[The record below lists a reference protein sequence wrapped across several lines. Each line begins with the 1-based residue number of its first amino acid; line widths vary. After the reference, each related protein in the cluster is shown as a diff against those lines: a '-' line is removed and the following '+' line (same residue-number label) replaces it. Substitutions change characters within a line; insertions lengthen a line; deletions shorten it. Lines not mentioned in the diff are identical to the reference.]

1 MRRAFC
7 KTLETLAVLGILATG
22 FYPALS
28 DAWSRRA
35 SERTIL
41 AYRSSLWE
49 RISEEDL
56 AQEREQAMDYNRR
69 LAASGRG
76 IGALT
81 EEQER
86 EYGALLNIS
95 GDGVMGYLEI
105 PAISVRLPIYHG
117 TSDAALA
124 KGAGHLEGSSL
135 PVGGPGTHALL
146 SGHRGLPSASLFT
159 DLDELKEGDGF
170 VIHVLG
176 ESHAYEVIRTE
187 TVLPEETEGIR
198 IEEGKDLVTLITCT
212 PYGVNTHRLLVTGER
227 SEKSNGVSSGAV
239 TSEEEEYPGDREEES
254 TGAGEKTLRG
264 AIREPAVI
272 LGAALAAVT
281 AGVLRILWLW
291 TVDLGRRENCRRRQG
306 ERKRRAASAE
316 WRSE

>member
-7 KTLETLAVLGILATG
+7 KTLETLAILGILATG

-28 DAWSRRA
+28 DAWNRRI

-41 AYRSSLWE
+41 AYGSSLWE
-49 RISEEDL
+49 WISEEDL
-56 AQEREQAMDYNRR
+56 RQERAQAMEYNRR

-124 KGAGHLEGSSL
+124 KGAGHLAGSSL

-146 SGHRGLPSASLFT
+146 SGHRGLPSARLFT
-159 DLDELKEGDGF
+159 DLDELKEGDAF

-198 IEEGKDLVTLITCT
+198 IEEGRDLVTLITCT

-239 TSEEEEYPGDREEES
+239 PSEGEAYPGEREEES
-254 TGAGEKTLRG
+254 TGAGAKALRC
-264 AIREPAVI
+264 AIREPEAI

-281 AGVLRILWLW
+281 VGVLRILWLW
-291 TVDLGRRENCRRRQG
+291 TVDRGRRENCRRRQG
-306 ERKRRAASAE
+306 ERKRREASAE
-316 WRSE
+316 WRGE

>member
-28 DAWSRRA
+28 DAWNRRA
-35 SERTIL
+35 SERAIL

-56 AQEREQAMDYNRR
+56 AQEREQAMVYNRR

-117 TSDAALA
+117 TSDAVLA

-146 SGHRGLPSASLFT
+146 SGHRGLPSARLFT
-159 DLDELKEGDGF
+159 DLDELKEGDAF

-176 ESHAYEVIRTE
+176 ESHVYEVIRTE

-198 IEEGKDLVTLITCT
+198 IEEGADLVTLITCT

-227 SEKSNGVSSGAV
+227 SGELNGVSSGAV
-239 TSEEEEYPGDREEES
+239 TSEGEENPGDREES
-254 TGAGEKTLRG
+254 TGVRAKTLRC

-281 AGVLRILWLW
+281 VGAFRILWLW

-306 ERKRRAASAE
+306 ERKGRGASAE